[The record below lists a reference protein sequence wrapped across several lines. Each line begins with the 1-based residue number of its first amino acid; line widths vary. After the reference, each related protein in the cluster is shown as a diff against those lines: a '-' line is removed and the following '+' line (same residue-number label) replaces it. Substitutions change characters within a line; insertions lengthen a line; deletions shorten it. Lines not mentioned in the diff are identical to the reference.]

1 MEPLETMSLEK
12 LLSLLQAVAMLC
24 DHYASMTDT
33 YALASGDVKFEKLTP
48 EMYALIQDR
57 ESIFRFKQK
66 VLQQMKK
73 IIFAEYI
80 NNNAQAKQD
89 S

>member
-1 MEPLETMSLEK
+1 MGPLETMPLEK
-12 LLSLLQAVAMLC
+12 LLTLLQAVSMLC
-24 DHYASMTDT
+24 DNYAAMTDT
-33 YALASGDVKFEKLTP
+33 YALASGDAKFEKLTP

-57 ESIFRFKQK
+57 ESIFRFKQT
-66 VLQQMKK
+66 VLQQLKK

-80 NNNAQAKQD
+80 NVNAQAKQN